1 MSNKVV
7 AHYDDGR
14 ILKGIGMDIDPARP
28 VCHVRAEQGPAREVK
43 LRDLK
48 ALFFVRSLEGDP
60 GRTENLVPDF
70 QDPRVRGSTVI
81 SMRFRDGEE
90 IVGITIRYPPNR
102 PFFFVV
108 PVDAQSNNTRILVN
122 RDAVVSVSQ
131 VTREQAQGAP
141 VSPPA

>member
-1 MSNKVV
+1 M
-7 AHYDDGR
+7 
-14 ILKGIGMDIDPARP
+14 
-28 VCHVRAEQGPAREVK
+28 CHVRPEQGPAREVK

-60 GRTENLVPDF
+60 DRSEGLTPDY
-70 QDPRVRGSTVI
+70 QDPRARGSTVV

-90 IVGITIRYPPNR
+90 IVGITIRYPPIR

-122 RDAVVSVSQ
+122 RAAVVAMNEVVRDQPRS
-131 VTREQAQGAP
+131 AD
-141 VSPPA
+141 SPAH

>member
-1 MSNKVV
+1 MANKVV
-7 AHYDDGR
+7 AHYEDGR
-14 ILKGIGMDIDPARP
+14 IIKGTGMDIDPARP
-28 VCHVRAEQGPAREVK
+28 VCHVRPEQGPAREVK

-60 GRTENLVPDF
+60 DRSEDLTPDY
-70 QDPRVRGSTVI
+70 QDPRARGSTVV

-90 IVGITIRYPPNR
+90 IVGITIRYPPIR

-122 RDAVVSVSQ
+122 RAAVVAMNEVARDQPRS
-131 VTREQAQGAP
+131 AD
-141 VSPPA
+141 SPAH